1 MKTFSC
7 AKASPRAVF
16 VTHVT
21 TRRFGLFINNEESV
35 SRFMCFARYVSSSS
49 IALVKKMHLIYFTLS
64 FSLFNTQPRR

>member
-21 TRRFGLFINNEESV
+21 TRRFGLFNKEESV
-35 SRFMCFARYVSSSS
+35 SRFMCFVRYVSSSS
-49 IALVKKMHLIYFTLS
+49 IALVKKMRLIYFTLS

>member
-7 AKASPRAVF
+7 AKASRRAVF

-35 SRFMCFARYVSSSS
+35 SSVSC
-49 IALVKKMHLIYFTLS
+49 VRTLCIE
-64 FSLFNTQPRR
+64 FFYCIGEKDAFNTFHSLFLAL

>member
-21 TRRFGLFINNEESV
+21 TRRFGLFINNEDFGILILIIFSKTMDASNADTRLLV
-35 SRFMCFARYVSSSS
+35 SEEREIKFFWLK
-49 IALVKKMHLIYFTLS
+49 IS
-64 FSLFNTQPRR
+64 F